1 MDNPLIAP
9 IEQILV
15 ASPGVS
21 WTEHAVIRHLIDLNY
36 LSPDYG
42 RESLGLFQT
51 HFLVMN
57 ALYQLRH
64 KFIDSQAGSLSISA
78 LSIIFKPRTGPS
90 QEWDGRSQDLAEV
103 NPQLAEYYLSWDTFT
118 TASTE
123 SVDELLNSFWRR
135 YGAQDDRYEALELMD
150 LKEPV
155 TMVQIKKRYREKAM
169 ILHPDRGGSDS
180 QLAELNDALDTLKR
194 YYS

>member
-9 IEQILV
+9 IERILT

-57 ALYQLRH
+57 ALYQLRN
-64 KFIDSQAGSLSISA
+64 KFIDSQAGCLSISA
-78 LSIIFKPRTGPS
+78 LSIIFTPRAGL
-90 QEWDGRSQDLAEV
+90 QEEWDESQQELTEVSPLLAD
-103 NPQLAEYYLSWDTFT
+103 YYLSWETFT
-118 TASTE
+118 SASTE

-135 YGAQDDRYEALELMD
+135 YGAQDDRLEALELMG
-150 LKEPV
+150 LEEPV

-180 QLAELNDALDTLKR
+180 QLAELNGALDTLKR